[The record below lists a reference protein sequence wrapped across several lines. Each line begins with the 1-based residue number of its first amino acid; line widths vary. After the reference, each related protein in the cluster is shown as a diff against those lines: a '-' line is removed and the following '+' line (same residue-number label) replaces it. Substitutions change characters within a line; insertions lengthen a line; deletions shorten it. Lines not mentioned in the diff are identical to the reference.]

1 VAMIET
7 EYCFS
12 QLQRKGALRN
22 AVKLHQAM
30 FGKAPEVFDSIGV
43 VRPQTKSTVTV
54 SPMIPAALRD
64 LGVFSQPLAE

>member
-1 VAMIET
+1 MIET

-12 QLQRKGALRN
+12 QLQWKGALRN

-43 VRPQTKSTVTV
+43 VRP
-54 SPMIPAALRD
+54 
-64 LGVFSQPLAE
+64 